1 LVWSGKKWFDQ
12 LQLSNRRRYHF
23 DLQVHTDTMAVPA
36 SLPALLDLLTQSLSS
51 ALEAAPKLAGVE
63 PPKDGLSLL
72 DVKNELLLSYLQN
85 LVFLILMKIR
95 QSRDANADDKSKSDL
110 QDLVVKKLVELR
122 LYLEKGVRPLE
133 DKLRYQIEK
142 VLRAADDAE
151 RNAKAAADQA
161 NEAKS
166 DSEDEAADEK
176 EEKAEATGNKISD
189 LQFRPNLSAFVRPAG
204 APTGTSKEKGA
215 DGVYKPPRVAP
226 TVMPT
231 TERRER
237 AERRPMKSAT
247 LDEFIAD
254 EFSNAPTAEPSIGTT
269 IVHGGRKIK
278 TAAERA
284 VEDERREFEERNFT
298 RLPKESKKDKAQK
311 AKAAGGSRKMNF
323 GGEDWRD
330 IGEGVDRINR
340 LTKGKGGGMGTRA
353 LLEKSRKREFDAT
366 DGPRGSGTTGGV
378 EMGERYQK
386 KLKVLEG
393 GRRDRGKKR

>member
-1 LVWSGKKWFDQ
+1 MV
-12 LQLSNRRRYHF
+12 
-23 DLQVHTDTMAVPA
+23 VATT
-36 SLPALLDLLTQSLSS
+36 SLPALLSLLTQSLSS
-51 ALEAAPKLAGVE
+51 ALDAAPKLAGVE

-72 DVKNELLLSYLQN
+72 DVKNELLLTYLQN

-95 QSRDANADDKSKSDL
+95 QSRDASADDKSKSEL
-110 QDLVVKKLVELR
+110 QELVVKKLVELR

-151 RNAKAAADQA
+151 RNAKAAEQQA
-161 NEAKS
+161 NGAKS
-166 DSEDEAADEK
+166 DSEDEEGSDADEK
-176 EEKAEATGNKISD
+176 EDKAAATGNKISD

-204 APTGTSKEKGA
+204 AAAADKGTEKGA

-237 AERRPMKSAT
+237 NERRPMKSAT

-254 EFSNAPTAEPSIGTT
+254 EFSNAPAEHPSIGTT
-269 IVHGGRKIK
+269 IVQGGRRVK

-284 VEDERREFEERNFT
+284 QEDERREFEERNFT
-298 RLPKESKKDKAQK
+298 RLPKQSKKDKAK
-311 AKAAGGSRKMNF
+311 AAKAAGGSRKMNF

-340 LTKGKGGGMGTRA
+340 LTKGKSGGTGTRA
-353 LLEKSRKREFDAT
+353 LLEKSRKRGFDGT
-366 DGPRGSGTTGGV
+366 DGPRGSGVTGGV

>member
-1 LVWSGKKWFDQ
+1 
-12 LQLSNRRRYHF
+12 
-23 DLQVHTDTMAVPA
+23 MAVPA
-36 SLPALLDLLTQSLSS
+36 SLPALLDLLTQSLGS

-72 DVKNELLLSYLQN
+72 DVKNELLLTYLQN

-151 RNAKAAADQA
+151 RTAKAAAAQA
-161 NEAKS
+161 DEAKS
-166 DSEDEAADEK
+166 DSEDESADEK

-204 APTGTSKEKGA
+204 ATDNNASKEKGG

-254 EFSNAPTAEPSIGTT
+254 EFSSAPAAEPSIGTT

-298 RLPKESKKDKAQK
+298 RLPKESKKDKAKK

-340 LTKGKGGGMGTRA
+340 LTKGKGGATGGTRA
-353 LLEKSRKREFDAT
+353 LLEKSRKRGFDAS
-366 DGPRGSGTTGGV
+366 DGPRGSGAAGAT

>member
-1 LVWSGKKWFDQ
+1 MS
-12 LQLSNRRRYHF
+12 R
-23 DLQVHTDTMAVPA
+23 
-36 SLPALLDLLTQSLSS
+36 LTQSLSS

-72 DVKNELLLSYLQN
+72 DVKNELLLTYLQN

-95 QSRDANADDKSKSDL
+95 QSRDGSADDKSKSEL

-151 RNAKAAADQA
+151 RNAKAAEQQA
-161 NEAKS
+161 NGDKS
-166 DSEDEAADEK
+166 DSEDDEGSDADEK
-176 EEKAEATGNKISD
+176 QDKAEATGNKISD

-204 APTGTSKEKGA
+204 ASAADTGKEKGT

-237 AERRPMKSAT
+237 NERRPMKSAT

-254 EFSNAPTAEPSIGTT
+254 EFSNAPAEHPSIGTT
-269 IVHGGRKIK
+269 IVHGGRRTK

-284 VEDERREFEERNFT
+284 EEDERREFEERNFT
-298 RLPKESKKDKAQK
+298 RLPKQSKKDKAK
-311 AKAAGGSRKMNF
+311 AAKAAGGSRKMNF

-340 LTKGKGGGMGTRA
+340 LTKGKSGGIGTRA
-353 LLEKSRKREFDAT
+353 LLEKSRKRGFDGA
-366 DGPRGSGTTGGV
+366 DGPRGSGVTGGV